1 MNSEYRRGT
10 VLGLTIA
17 EVFILLIFLIL
28 LAFLGL
34 ASNWEEKEEEYRA
47 DRQLLSVWHD
57 IIQEFQAPEEIRTLH
72 SKATRLEQQLKS
84 SETPNAELHGKIEAM
99 HEEHER
105 LRDENAKLSDKNSAL
120 HEHQETLREQI
131 AVSRQDK
138 DEEVAALWREIE
150 TMHKELQELH
160 NENSKLSNRN
170 TALHQQVAA
179 ERQEA
184 GRVKADLDTVRRKG
198 QNPPCWYQTV
208 ADGGRTREKAHYTF
222 NIGVYDEY
230 MVVRRHPIPP
240 GRADDDNGR
249 PYTEEAVNP
258 LRLDDVLY
266 DTQLSYEEMIQQMKR
281 IRDLGKMRKIRSY
294 SCIFWVKV
302 WDKTSPDAKTR
313 WKEAHDGILE
323 VLFGTYEV
331 KDDPWPESP

>member
-1 MNSEYRRGT
+1 M
-10 VLGLTIA
+10 
-17 EVFILLIFLIL
+17 
-28 LAFLGL
+28 
-34 ASNWEEKEEEYRA
+34 
-47 DRQLLSVWHD
+47 WHD
-57 IIQEFQAPEEIRTLH
+57 IIKEFQAPEEIRTLY

-84 SETPNAELHGKIEAM
+84 SRTPNTELHEKIDAM

-105 LRDENAKLSDKNSAL
+105 LRDENSAL
-120 HEHQETLREQI
+120 HEDQETLREQI
-131 AVSRQDK
+131 AVARQDK
-138 DEEVAALWREIE
+138 DEEVAALRREIE

-160 NENSKLSNRN
+160 NANSKLSNKN
-170 TALHQQVAA
+170 AELHQQVAA

-208 ADGGRTREKAHYTF
+208 TDAGRTREKAHYIF

-230 MVVRRHPIPP
+230 MLVRRHPIPP

-249 PYTEEAVNP
+249 PYTEEAVDP
-258 LRLDDVLY
+258 LRLEDVLY
-266 DTQLSYEEMIQQMKR
+266 DTQLSYEEIIQQMKR
-281 IRDLGKMRKIRSY
+281 IRDLGKMRKVRSY
-294 SCIFWVKV
+294 SCIFWIKV

-313 WKEAHDGILE
+313 WKEAHDGVLE
-323 VLFGTYEV
+323 GLFGTYEV